1 MALLILGLGSDFD
14 FVGYSL
20 IQVIALRE
28 GRLDRKS
35 VLLSYR
41 NHLFAARFSET
52 LPPPPPYLETF
63 QSKIDHQFKMCA
75 LADVDDAYNQV
86 YI

>member
-41 NHLFAARFSET
+41 NHLFAARFSEI
-52 LPPPPPYLETF
+52 LPPCLETL

>member
-1 MALLILGLGSDFD
+1 MVLLILGLGSDFD

-28 GRLDRKS
+28 GRLDCKS
-35 VLLSYR
+35 ILLSYR

-52 LPPPPPYLETF
+52 LSPCLETF
-63 QSKIDHQFKMCA
+63 QSKIDHQFKMCS

>member
-20 IQVIALRE
+20 KQVIALRE

-35 VLLSYR
+35 ILLSYR

-52 LPPPPPYLETF
+52 LPPCLETF
-63 QSKIDHQFKMCA
+63 QSEIDHQFKMCA
-75 LADVDDAYNQV
+75 LADVDNAYNQV